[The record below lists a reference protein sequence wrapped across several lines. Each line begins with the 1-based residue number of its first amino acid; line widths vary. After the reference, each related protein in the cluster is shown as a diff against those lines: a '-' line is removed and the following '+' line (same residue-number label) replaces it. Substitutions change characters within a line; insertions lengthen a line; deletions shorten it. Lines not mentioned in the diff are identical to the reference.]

1 MGPRLLEVLPVRSS
15 ICGWPAP
22 TSLLLEDVVDL
33 LKFLF
38 ARGVA
43 QDISSLEEYGSIL
56 LEFNRNFVERPSTLS
71 LCHESEHFGTQT
83 FEFIWLLIFLYSRN
97 NSFLQLL
104 PPFLVHLA

>member
-1 MGPRLLEVLPVRSS
+1 MVEDNQSILSLLVKPYEFSRWVLGFLEVLPVRSS

-22 TSLLLEDVVDL
+22 TSLLLEDVVEL

-56 LEFNRNFVERPSTLS
+56 L
-71 LCHESEHFGTQT
+71 
-83 FEFIWLLIFLYSRN
+83 
-97 NSFLQLL
+97 
-104 PPFLVHLA
+104 